1 MKSLRNVFGSRNR
14 QRLIA
19 MYYWLGF
26 IGCIVITNGCDKPSS
41 LINPFV
47 GYSAYV
53 PVLVDR
59 SVLDSISYS
68 APKKMENTGRIYK
81 YGDLIFVNEISE
93 GFHVINNSN
102 PENPEKLGF
111 LSVFGSHD
119 MVINGNF
126 IYCDNS
132 TDLIAIPLSSYNKP
146 TIAHRINGAFPNPV
160 PPDGF
165 PLDPEVV
172 PNNTPPNTV
181 IAGWK
186 KR

>member
-1 MKSLRNVFGSRNR
+1 MKNLRNVFVCRSR

-19 MYYWLGF
+19 MYYLLGF
-26 IGCIVITNGCDKPSS
+26 IGSVVLTNGCYEGSS
-41 LINPFV
+41 VIDSFV
-47 GYSAYV
+47 SYSAYV

-68 APKKMENTGRIYK
+68 APIKMANTGRIYK

-102 PENPEKLGF
+102 PKNPEKLGF
-111 LSVFGSHD
+111 LKVFGSHD

-146 TIAHRINGAFPNPV
+146 TITHRINGAFPNPV
-160 PPDGF
+160 PPDGL

-181 IAGWK
+181 IAGWR